1 MRRVAFALLIAL
13 APPAWSAPSQ
23 AAREQGI
30 AEQLR
35 CLVCQNQTIAESD
48 AQLAIDLR
56 GRVREQLAQG
66 RSDQEVLA
74 FMVARYGDFV
84 LYRPP
89 VKPLTW
95 PLWFGPFVLL
105 AAGLGMLYRI
115 VRRQDR
121 ELA

>member
-1 MRRVAFALLIAL
+1 MRKVVFALLIGLSPAAWP
-13 APPAWSAPSQ
+13 APAS
-23 AAREQGI
+23 AAREQAI

-56 GRVREQLAQG
+56 ARVKEQLAQG

-89 VKPLTW
+89 LKPVTW

-105 AAGLGMLYRI
+105 AAGLGLLFRI
-115 VRRQDR
+115 VRRQDT
-121 ELA
+121 EAA